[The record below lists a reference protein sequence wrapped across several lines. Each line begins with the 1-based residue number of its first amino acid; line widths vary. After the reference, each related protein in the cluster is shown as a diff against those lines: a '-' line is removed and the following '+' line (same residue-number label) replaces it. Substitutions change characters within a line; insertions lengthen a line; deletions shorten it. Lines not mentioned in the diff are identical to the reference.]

1 MASKGGRRR
10 RSHVPSVGLA
20 LAGGGPEGAVYE
32 LGALRALDEV
42 LEGVDVNALR
52 AYVGVSAGA
61 FVASCL
67 ANGLTTAQMCRALVK
82 SEPGEHPF
90 VPGTFFTPAVGE
102 LARRGASI
110 PRHLAGAVSRYL
122 RNPRDLSLLEA
133 LTGVSRALPVAV
145 FDNEPLREYVA
156 KVFALEGRTDDF
168 RRLPHRLFVIAAD
181 LCSGQAVRFGSEGL
195 DHVPISRAVQAST
208 ALPGLYPPV
217 EIGGR
222 YYVDGVLL
230 KTLHGSVALEE
241 GVDLLLAVNPIVPV
255 DTRRLG
261 RHGTGGNAPLIEGGL
276 PTVLSQTF
284 RTLIHSRLALGLE
297 SYRTRY
303 RDADVVLFEPSR
315 DDYDM
320 FFSNIFSFSL
330 RQAVCD
336 RAYRATLADL
346 RRRRLSLEPL
356 LARHGISL
364 RGEVL
369 DGPQRSVW
377 ESVGLTPARH
387 ERIPVVADL
396 DAALDRLESALRDG
410 RRPASGSRRP
420 RSGRSAQRQDHGQ
433 QE

>member
-1 MASKGGRRR
+1 MAIEKGRRR
-10 RSHVPSVGLA
+10 RSRVPSVGLA

-32 LGALRALDEV
+32 IGALRALDEV
-42 LEGVDVNALR
+42 LEGVDLNALR

-90 VPGTFFTPAVGE
+90 APGTFFTPAVGE

-110 PRHLAGAVSRYL
+110 PRHLADAVARYL
-122 RNPRDLSLLEA
+122 RNPRDLSLFEA

-156 KVFALEGRTDDF
+156 AIFSREGRTDDF

-181 LCSGQAVRFGSEGL
+181 LCSGQAVRFGSQGF
-195 DHVPISRAVQAST
+195 DDVPISRAVQAST

-241 GVDLLLAVNPIVPV
+241 GVGLLLAVNPLVPV
-255 DTRRLG
+255 DTRGLARPG
-261 RHGTGGNAPLIEGGL
+261 KGGSTPLIERGL

-284 RTLIHSRLALGLE
+284 RTLIHSRLTLGIQ
-297 SYRTRY
+297 SYEARY
-303 RDADVVLFEPSR
+303 GGADVVLFEPSR
-315 DDYDM
+315 EDHDM
-320 FFSNIFSFSL
+320 FFSNIFSFSA
-330 RQAVCD
+330 RRAVCD
-336 RAYRATLADL
+336 RAYRSTLADL
-346 RRRRLSLEPL
+346 RRRRHSLEPL
-356 LARHGISL
+356 LARHGIRL
-364 RGEVL
+364 REDVL
-369 DGPQRSVW
+369 DAPRRSVW
-377 ESVGLTPARH
+377 ESVGLAPQRRQRTS
-387 ERIPVVADL
+387 VAVEL
-396 DAALDRLESALRDG
+396 DAALNRLESALRDG
-410 RRPASGSRRP
+410 GRLAAGGRRPG
-420 RSGRSAQRQDHGQ
+420 SGRSAQRQDHGQ

>member
-1 MASKGGRRR
+1 MGRRR
-10 RSHVPSVGLA
+10 RSTDSRVGLA
-20 LAGGGPEGAVYE
+20 LAGGGPVGAVYE
-32 LGALRALDEV
+32 IGALRALDEV
-42 LEGVDVNALR
+42 LEGVDLNALE

-110 PRHLAGAVSRYL
+110 PRHLADAVSRYL

-133 LTGVSRALPVAV
+133 LTGVSRALPVAM
-145 FDNEPLREYVA
+145 FDSEPLREYVA
-156 KVFALEGRTDDF
+156 KVFALKGRTDDF

-181 LCSGQAVRFGSEGL
+181 LCSGEAVRFGSEGF

-208 ALPGLYPPV
+208 AFPGLYPPV

-222 YYVDGVLL
+222 NYVDGVLL

-241 GVDLLLAVNPIVPV
+241 GVGLLLAVNPIVPV
-255 DTRRLG
+255 DTRGLARPG
-261 RHGTGGNAPLIEGGL
+261 SADRASLIDRGL

-284 RTLIHSRLALGLE
+284 RTLIHSRMTLGLR
-297 SYRTRY
+297 SYRARY

-315 DDYDM
+315 EDYDM
-320 FFSNIFSFSL
+320 FFSNIFSFSS
-330 RQAVCD
+330 RRSVCD

-346 RRRRLSLEPL
+346 RRRRRSLEPL
-356 LARHGISL
+356 LARHGVRL
-364 RGEVL
+364 CAEVL

-377 ESVGLTPARH
+377 ESVGLSPGRSG
-387 ERIPVVADL
+387 RPPVVADL
-396 DAALDRLESALRDG
+396 EAALDLLESALQDQRRTAGAG
-410 RRPASGSRRP
+410 RRK
-420 RSGRSAQRQDHGQ
+420 RSGRPAQRQDHGQ

>member
-1 MASKGGRRR
+1 MTGRKGRRR
-10 RSHVPSVGLA
+10 RSQPAGVGLA

-32 LGALRALDEV
+32 LGALRALDEA
-42 LEGVDVNALR
+42 LEGIDLNALD

-110 PRHLAGAVSRYL
+110 PRHLADAVSRYL
-122 RNPRDLSLLEA
+122 RNPGDLSLVEA

-145 FDNEPLREYVA
+145 LDNEPVREYVA
-156 KVFALEGRTDDF
+156 SIFAREGRTDDF

-181 LCSGQAVRFGSEGL
+181 LCSGQAVRFGSAGF
-195 DHVPISRAVQAST
+195 DDVPISRAVQAST

-222 YYVDGVLL
+222 FYVDGVLL

-241 GVDLLLAVNPIVPV
+241 GVELLIAVNPIVPV
-255 DTRRLG
+255 DTRGLARAPRG
-261 RHGTGGNAPLIEGGL
+261 GTPALIEGGL

-284 RTLIHSRLALGLE
+284 RTLIHSRLTLGLR
-297 SYRTRY
+297 SYEARF
-303 RDADVVLFEPSR
+303 DGADVVLFEPPR
-315 DDYDM
+315 DDYEL
-320 FFSNIFSFSL
+320 FFSNIFSFAS
-330 RQAVCD
+330 RRSVCD
-336 RAYRATLADL
+336 RAYRSTLADL
-346 RRRRLSLEPL
+346 RRRRHALEPL
-356 LARHGISL
+356 FARHGIRMRS
-364 RGEVL
+364 EVL
-369 DGPQRSVW
+369 DGPRRSVW
-377 ESVGLTPARH
+377 ASVGLEAGPLPTPA
-387 ERIPVVADL
+387 VAAL

-410 RRPASGSRRP
+410 GRLGPALRRP
-420 RSGRSAQRQDHGQ
+420 RSGRSAQREDDGE